1 MQRIYVQ
8 YLWQVIENQH
18 KGNAD
23 IDFIAEGC
31 FKNTICILRFADHP
45 WMWYTKVQ
53 FTESR
58 YFLPDLTSALQIAL
72 VMQQAENKIIS
83 RESGILGTG
92 TG

>member
-18 KGNAD
+18 KDSID
-23 IDFIAEGC
+23 IDFTAEDC
-31 FKNTICILRFADHP
+31 LKNTICILRFADYP

-53 FTESR
+53 FTESK
-58 YFLPDLTSALQIAL
+58 YFLPGMTSALQIAL
-72 VMQQAENKIIS
+72 DIQQAENKIIS

>member
-1 MQRIYVQ
+1 
-8 YLWQVIENQH
+8 VIENQH
-18 KGNAD
+18 KDGID
-23 IDFIAEGC
+23 IDFTAGDCLE
-31 FKNTICILRFADHP
+31 NTICILRFADHP

-53 FTESR
+53 STESK

-72 VMQQAENKIIS
+72 DIQQAENKIIS